1 MLKSLWLKKKI
12 DELVGAEKMS
22 CPLDFLK
29 RYDGRQQPQTAFC
42 GVRFGVRNGEIS

>member
-29 RYDGRQQPQTAFC
+29 RCAGKQQPQTAFC